1 MKVDLITAEIG
12 STTTVVSVFDG
23 IGDSPKLIA
32 QDEHYTTVDLGDVT
46 IGLEKAI
53 EKIKTKLKT
62 KNLHWEKFYAT
73 SSAAGGL
80 KMTVHGLVY
89 DMTVRAAREAALG
102 AGAVLKFV
110 TPGKM
115 TEDDIKK
122 VEEIAPNIIILAGGV
137 DYGESETVIHNA
149 KMLSKSS
156 VNSPIVFAGNKIAA
170 EKVKKILEEAGK
182 EVIITENV
190 YPKVDFLNIEPA
202 RRVIQDVFAKHIVK
216 GPKMEKLSG
225 MVDGKI
231 IPTPAA
237 VMITTELLSEIYG
250 DVMTVDIGG
259 ATTDVDSVT
268 DGSPEIQKILISP
281 EPRSKRTVE
290 GDLGVFVNA
299 RTVASYMKEELK
311 SKFNDLEMLLE
322 KITPY
327 PKNEE
332 IEKLILE
339 LARYCFTTAVLRHVG
354 ARRYIYGPT
363 GRMDVAEGKDLT
375 AVKYIFGTGGILSR
389 SKHNFEVLS
398 QIKNLAKRFPD
409 KLLPRSD
416 IEFMYDSMYIFAP
429 IGVISLVDKESAIRL
444 LNIDVKGFN

>member
-1 MKVDLITAEIG
+1 
-12 STTTVVSVFDG
+12 
-23 IGDSPKLIA
+23 
-32 QDEHYTTVDLGDVT
+32 
-46 IGLEKAI
+46 
-53 EKIKTKLKT
+53 
-62 KNLHWEKFYAT
+62 
-73 SSAAGGL
+73 
-80 KMTVHGLVY
+80 
-89 DMTVRAAREAALG
+89 
-102 AGAVLKFV
+102 
-110 TPGKM
+110 
-115 TEDDIKK
+115 
-122 VEEIAPNIIILAGGV
+122 
-137 DYGESETVIHNA
+137 
-149 KMLSKSS
+149 
-156 VNSPIVFAGNKIAA
+156 
-170 EKVKKILEEAGK
+170 
-182 EVIITENV
+182 
-190 YPKVDFLNIEPA
+190 
-202 RRVIQDVFAKHIVK
+202 
-216 GPKMEKLSG
+216 MEKLSG

-375 AVKYIFGTGGILSR
+375 AVKYIFGTGGMLSR